1 LVAVLGPAFD
11 ATIVYVNGAPG
22 TYGFGLL
29 DFVIDSSATGTGV
42 VVAVPVLLPGVG
54 SNVVDVP
61 VAVFKYVPL
70 ASTVAVIVSVAL
82 PPAASGPMV
91 HTPPV

>member
-1 LVAVLGPAFD
+1 LL

-61 VAVFKYVPL
+61 VAVFK
-70 ASTVAVIVSVAL
+70 
-82 PPAASGPMV
+82 
-91 HTPPV
+91 